1 MTEHT
6 LSIQQYRFCT
16 GHLNAGI
23 WNVIFV
29 NISYLV

>member
-6 LSIQQYRFCT
+6 LYTTIPLFT